1 MVKSGP
7 DNDIF
12 IFSPLIIA
20 KKLGECAFPSYQD
33 QHPHKKTCS
42 KFSVIRIYYKIHPC
56 LSTHNYKHNCHFLT
70 HTVYVHHTDIRT
82 YSIIL
87 VSNTQAACIY
97 ML

>member
-33 QHPHKKTCS
+33 QHPRKKTCS
-42 KFSVIRIYYKIHPC
+42 KFSVIYINTKFIHVSP
-56 LSTHNYKHNCHFLT
+56 
-70 HTVYVHHTDIRT
+70 HTTTNIT
-82 YSIIL
+82 ATS
-87 VSNTQAACIY
+87 
-97 ML
+97 